1 MIRLQQGKQQRLTQL
16 HHACQ
21 SLGLPWVSYR
31 LPNSPEPVTVVHLDK
46 TTATFGRGAVDGFV
60 VAPFDFPEKT
70 AFWLRNDLVFTG
82 FTIKPDQGRCG
93 SLQAG
98 QLLTLNQL
106 YSALENGSQASDRIS
121 YIDRTS
127 AIDRFHYTELVNK
140 ALSKIESGKLEK
152 VVLSR
157 LSLLELS
164 EDFSPAAMF
173 ESLCR
178 LYPDAFVSLFE
189 IPGQGCWIGASPEL
203 LLSRRGD
210 YYETMSLAGTRSAAA
225 TWESKEENEQALVT
239 RYISQQLEAA
249 GLQVKVGELET
260 VQAGQVFHLRN
271 RISATGYAGVFDI
284 VRRLHP
290 TPAVCG
296 LPLAI
301 ARDFIAEEEP
311 HKRQFYSG
319 FLGPIAANGE
329 ADLYVNLRAA
339 QLYPQTA
346 ALYLG
351 GGIVQ
356 GSQADAEWL
365 ETEAKAATLIE
376 AIAHAG

>member
-1 MIRLQQGKQQRLTQL
+1 MIRLQHGKHQRLAQI

-31 LPNSPEPVTVVHLDK
+31 LPMQKEAVTVIHLDK
-46 TTATFGRGAVDGFV
+46 TPATFGRGAVDGFV

-70 AFWLRNDLVFTG
+70 AYWLRNDLVFTG
-82 FTIKPDQGRCG
+82 FTIDPSQGRCG

-98 QLLTLNQL
+98 QLLTMNQF
-106 YSALENGSQASDRIS
+106 YAALENGSQPSDRIN

-127 AIDRFHYTELVNK
+127 AIERPHYSALVNK
-140 ALSKIESGKLEK
+140 ALDQIGRGKLEK

-157 LSLLELS
+157 LALLDLPA
-164 EDFSPAAMF
+164 DFNPASMF
-173 ESLCR
+173 ESLCT

-189 IPGQGCWIGASPEL
+189 IPGAGCWIGASPEL
-203 LLSRRGD
+203 LLARRGD
-210 YYETMSLAGTRSAAA
+210 HYETMSLAGTRSAAGSWQA
-225 TWESKEENEQALVT
+225 KEENEQALVT
-239 RYISQQLEAA
+239 RYIRQQLEAA
-249 GLQVKVGELET
+249 GLQVAVGALET

-271 RISATGYAGVFDI
+271 RISAEGYAGVFDI

-296 LPLAI
+296 LPLAE
-301 ARDFIAEEEP
+301 ARDFIAAEEP
-311 HKRQFYSG
+311 HKRAFYSG
-319 FLGPIAANGE
+319 FLGPIAANGA

-339 QLYPQTA
+339 QLYPNTA

-376 AIAHAG
+376 AIHHAG